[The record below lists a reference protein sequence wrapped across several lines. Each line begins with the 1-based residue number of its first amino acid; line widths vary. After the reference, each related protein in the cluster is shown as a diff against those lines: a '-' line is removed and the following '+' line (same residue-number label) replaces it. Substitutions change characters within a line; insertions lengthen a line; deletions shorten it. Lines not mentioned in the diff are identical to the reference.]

1 MLTEVFFERVS
12 NETNRYAAQE
22 FEKRG
27 HRDADWIDT
36 SPQEIKAYFG
46 LHILMGTNQLPS
58 VDMYWSQNKFISNNN
73 VVKFM
78 MNSSRLHY

>member
-1 MLTEVFFERVS
+1 MKPTGTLLRNSRKEVTVTRIGLTLLLM
-12 NETNRYAAQE
+12 
-22 FEKRG
+22 
-27 HRDADWIDT
+27 
-36 SPQEIKAYFG
+36 QEIKAYFG

-73 VVKFM
+73 VAKFM